1 VAQTVHTDTVY
12 ADPKFRAVDAGTM
25 MRAGHPDIA
34 EGDRFI
40 VSKVLRLRD
49 ELGRPLRVLDVGSGS
64 GDLTLL
70 LAGQLPDGEV
80 IASEIA
86 PNPLAQAYEKLA
98 PVPRTSIFPRPFEEW
113 TEPVD
118 VVISWGSHH
127 HLDHDY
133 LVRVADVLAPDGA
146 LIVGDEFCPE
156 YLSGADQRRLARAGR
171 ISIVDGFL
179 FTDEDE
185 LAEYRSSGRVPG
197 ASVELERS
205 RRRALWHW
213 YKFVGDYAVAH
224 DAWDVLIAE
233 LAIARD
239 DLVTSFG
246 GEHKTSP
253 CLLEHEL
260 SRRGFEIVD
269 RTSIGD
275 REPELS
281 SFVIYT
287 CRPAAREPGA

>member
-1 VAQTVHTDTVY
+1 VTQTHDTDTIY
-12 ADPKFRAVDAGTM
+12 ADPAFRTVDVGSM

-34 EGDRFI
+34 EGDRVI

-64 GDLTLL
+64 GELSLL
-70 LAGQLPDGEV
+70 LARALPDGEV
-80 IASEIA
+80 VANEIA
-86 PNPLAQAYEKLA
+86 PNPLAQAHEKLTA
-98 PVPRTSIFPRPFEEW
+98 LSRASIFPRPFEEW
-113 TEPVD
+113 AGTVD

-133 LVRVADVLAPDGA
+133 LVRVGDVLAPDGV

-156 YLSGADQRRLARAGR
+156 YLGAADWQRLAQARL
-171 ISIVDGFL
+171 ISIIDGFV
-179 FTDEDE
+179 FTDEGE
-185 LAEYRSSGRVPG
+185 AAEYRRSGRVP
-197 ASVELERS
+197 AHTERLERS
-205 RRRALWHW
+205 RRRALWNW

-233 LAIARD
+233 LGIARD

-253 CLLEHEL
+253 YLLEREL
-260 SRRGFEIVD
+260 ALQGFQVVD
-269 RTSIGD
+269 RTVVGD
-275 REPELS
+275 REPELC
-281 SFVIYT
+281 SFVIYA
-287 CRPAAREPGA
+287 CRAAASGHRA